1 MLLLISCHVDFLLE
15 KLYNTSYSFKNKYG
29 FRMEILQKMSKLV
42 VIITK
47 IILTDCPRP
56 A

>member
-1 MLLLISCHVDFLLE
+1 MSCHVDFLLE

-47 IILTDCPRP
+47 IILTDCPGP